1 MHIATMAIILD
12 MVNKTNNKTIRK
24 KKKNLGIVNTV
35 FE

>member
-12 MVNKTNNKTIRK
+12 MVNKTNNETIR